1 MQRILL
7 ICPVNK
13 EQALGWETRNPAM
26 RCRWHR
32 RRESDQARQTNH
44 SSVPGTGNTPFND
57 QATLCSPY
65 QDEFDSAASIPS
77 FGIINFLVHLI
88 HNGSRSVA
96 AAVSNTQPLTLL
108 TTPLYVTPFLRTPFL
123 FLFPL
128 PLLFTE
134 LHLRFCDVSFCL
146 FRDWKNSS
154 LRCGS
159 LRNELVTFPPTRK
172 NTTSRL

>member
-7 ICPVNK
+7 CPEN
-13 EQALGWETRNPAM
+13 EEHALGWETRNPAM
-26 RCRWHR
+26 RCRWHRRR

-57 QATLCSPY
+57 QAMLCSPY
-65 QDEFDSAASIPS
+65 QDEFNSAASIPS

-108 TTPLYVTPFLRTPFL
+108 TTPLYVTPFLRTPHFSFL
-123 FLFPL
+123 FLFYSQSSTYDSVTSA
-128 PLLFTE
+128 F
-134 LHLRFCDVSFCL
+134 VSFVIG
-146 FRDWKNSS
+146 KSS

-159 LRNELVTFPPTRK
+159 LRNELVT
-172 NTTSRL
+172 S

>member
-1 MQRILL
+1 MVRAELKVQRILRL
-7 ICPVNK
+7 CPVN
-13 EQALGWETRNPAM
+13 EDHALGWETRNLAM
-26 RCRWHR
+26 RCRWHRRR

-108 TTPLYVTPFLRTPFL
+108 TTPLYVTPFLRTPHFSFL
-123 FLFPL
+123 FLFYSQSSTYDSVTSA
-128 PLLFTE
+128 F
-134 LHLRFCDVSFCL
+134 VSFVIG
-146 FRDWKNSS
+146 KI
-154 LRCGS
+154 
-159 LRNELVTFPPTRK
+159 VH
-172 NTTSRL
+172 